1 MAYSME
7 AYEALY
13 PEPAGEEAI
22 EGLRHKDLKN
32 YRIKTFHHGEQ
43 LDVICFPILKH
54 LADIQRAKEAKAKST
69 EAQKKVNERNMLR
82 RFRRKA
88 NANFGKGDLRIT
100 LTFFDWEQP
109 ATDEEAQRLM
119 RNFIARIQYERDKRR
134 LPKLRY
140 MYVIE
145 KTVSNAGVVKY
156 HYHMMLSGDGMSQDD
171 VEVRWPYGNANSN
184 RYSWHPNGFAAFAH
198 YILMDKT
205 ERKGRKPQYKA
216 TTRSFAC
223 STNLTDPEPTTS
235 NKKVSRR
242 QMKMIALAGMYQAA
256 ALFGKLYPGYELVN
270 CEVSCS
276 KYAPGAYLYAQM
288 RKKVT
293 EDEIKRVQRNGKGG
307 RRTRAAV

>member
-1 MAYSME
+1 ME

-22 EGLRHKDLKN
+22 EGLRHKDLAN
-32 YRIKTFHHGEQ
+32 YRRKTYHHGEQ
-43 LDVICFPILKH
+43 IDVICFPVLKH
-54 LADIQRAKEAKAKST
+54 LTDIQRAKAAKAKST
-69 EAQKKVNERNMLR
+69 EAQKRVNERNRLR

-88 NANFGKGDLRIT
+88 NANFGKGDFRIT

-109 ATDEEAQRLM
+109 ATNEEAQRLI
-119 RNFIARIQYERDKRR
+119 RNYIERIQYERNKRR

-145 KTVSNAGVVKY
+145 MTESNAGIVKF
-156 HYHMMLSGDGMSQDD
+156 HYHMILSGDGMSQD
-171 VEVRWPYGNANSN
+171 EIERKWPYGNANSN
-184 RYSWHPNGFAAFAH
+184 RYSWHINGFAAFAH
-198 YILMDKT
+198 YMLMDKT

-223 STNLTDPEPTTS
+223 SKNLIDPEPTTS
-235 NKKVSRR
+235 NSKLSRR
-242 QMKMIALAGMYQAA
+242 QMKMITLAGVYQAA
-256 ALFGKLYPGYELVN
+256 VLFEKLYPGYELVN
-270 CEVSCS
+270 CEVNCS
-276 KYAPGAYLYAQM
+276 KFAPGAYLYAQM

-293 EDEIKRVQRNGKGG
+293 EDEIKRVQGNGKRG